1 MTIAPHLFPEL
12 NVQLLASI
20 PNGLWI
26 EDMGLSDDL
35 WIEPVPVMNGTI
47 TAPER
52 PGHGLAFRPE
62 ILRDSRSRT
71 ERPASVNQRFLTT
84 SIGITVGCRL
94 LPRARSVKS
103 GYP

>member
-12 NVQLLASI
+12 NVQLLASV

-35 WIEPVPVMNGTI
+35 WIDPVPVVKGYI

-52 PGHGLAFRPE
+52 PGHGLAFKPE
-62 ILRDSRSRT
+62 ILRDY
-71 ERPASVNQRFLTT
+71 A
-84 SIGITVGCRL
+84 
-94 LPRARSVKS
+94 VKV
-103 GYP
+103 